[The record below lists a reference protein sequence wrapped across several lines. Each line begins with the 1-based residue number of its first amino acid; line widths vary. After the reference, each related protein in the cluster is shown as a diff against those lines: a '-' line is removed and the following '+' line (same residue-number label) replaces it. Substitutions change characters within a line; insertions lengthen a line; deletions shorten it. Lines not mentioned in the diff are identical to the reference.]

1 MALRSTSGTGVK
13 GFRDETSKVLFNTV
27 QPRNLLD

>member
-13 GFRDETSKVLFNTV
+13 GFRDEPSKALSNTGL
-27 QPRNLLD
+27 PRNLLD